1 MQLGAATL
9 GDTSIGFSSTLVD
22 LSLDG
27 STTSTAEFLGEKA
40 VDLTLSPTS
49 TGTYSGTASIG
60 RQVAQSS
67 SVSSASSATQTLG
80 ADVALSATGTT
91 TATGTLI
98 GGRNTGLSP
107 TTTTTA
113 TANTTLG
120 ADVALSSTTSTTATG
135 TLIGG
140 RNTGL
145 STNASGAFSG
155 TQTLGQSVATSP
167 TSTGTLSFAPT
178 TTGVDVSASLSSI
191 TFGDFGSTQGKLL
204 VNMSTVDTTGIT
216 FNSTLGSNL
225 AVDGA
230 TTSPTTFNSSLGAF
244 FSVDSATNSTLTEAI
259 NKGRQVSI
267 QPVYETVGET
277 SLGETTLGLVD
288 QNARVVSNVFST
300 VIKGRTVAFDSSV
313 DSTLRINRRIDLT
326 LSALAQSSSDWVVTK
341 GVEVRFDSQTNTT
354 LVLVPD
360 FDEII
365 GKSRADGTQQ
375 QISQADG
382 TQQQIV
388 RSNGERIFI
397 LEAEGQID

>member
-9 GDTSIGFSSTLVD
+9 GETTVGFSSTLVD

-49 TGTYSGTASIG
+49 SGIYTGTASIG
-60 RQVAQSS
+60 RQVAQS
-67 SVSSASSATQTLG
+67 AT
-80 ADVALSATGTT
+80 
-91 TATGTLI
+91 
-98 GGRNTGLSP
+98 
-107 TTTTTA
+107 
-113 TANTTLG
+113 
-120 ADVALSSTTSTTATG
+120 TTSTFVG
-135 TLIGG
+135 
-140 RNTGL
+140 
-145 STNASGAFSG
+145 S
-155 TQTLGQSVATSP
+155 QTLGQSVATTP
-167 TSTGTLSFAPT
+167 TATGTLSFAPT
-178 TTGVDVSASLSSI
+178 TTGVDVSATLSSI

-225 AVDGA
+225 AIDGA

-244 FSVDSATNSTLTEAI
+244 FGIDAATTATLSQSITQ
-259 NKGRQVSI
+259 GRLVSI
-267 QPVYETVGET
+267 QPVSQTVGET

-288 QNARVVSNVFST
+288 QNARVISNLFST
-300 VIKGRTVAFDSSV
+300 VNKGRTVALDAVSESNLTVFRKVNLVLSS
-313 DSTLRINRRIDLT
+313 
-326 LSALAQSSSDWVVTK
+326 LAQSSSDWVVTK
-341 GVEVRFDSQTNTT
+341 GVEVRFDSQTDTT

-365 GKSRADGTQQ
+365 GKSR
-375 QISQADG
+375 ADG